1 LADRPE
7 KQQQQQWQRWKATT
21 KRENFSWTTLW
32 KTRRKKKQQRLRG
45 GLNGQM
51 VKIFFRATDLVVV
64 VVSAGGSVQCQL
76 YLLVFTACYSTLS
89 LCLFLLIFCD
99 LCLDITKYYT
109 FASSVSVTFLEWVYD
124 FLRRVKNTVS

>member
-1 LADRPE
+1 
-7 KQQQQQWQRWKATT
+7 
-21 KRENFSWTTLW
+21 
-32 KTRRKKKQQRLRG
+32 
-45 GLNGQM
+45 M

-64 VVSAGGSVQCQL
+64 VVVFAGGSVQCQL